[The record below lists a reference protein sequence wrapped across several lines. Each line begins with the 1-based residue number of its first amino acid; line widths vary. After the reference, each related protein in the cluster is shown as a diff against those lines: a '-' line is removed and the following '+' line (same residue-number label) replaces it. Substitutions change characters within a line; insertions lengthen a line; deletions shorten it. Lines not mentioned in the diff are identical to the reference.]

1 MEHRLFGADTD
12 SCRKY
17 KSGPRTWQW
26 NAIERVPAPDTLLGP
41 EGFGRKLEPQAG
53 RSARTLPTDEP
64 PHGAVEQLPRGR
76 HRHGEGAARTLRTT
90 QWTRASL

>member
-1 MEHRLFGADTD
+1 VEHRLFGADTD

-64 PHGAVEQLPRGR
+64 PHGAVVQRPAVGTET
-76 HRHGEGAARTLRTT
+76 GEGPPVP
-90 QWTRASL
+90 

>member
-41 EGFGRKLEPQAG
+41 EGSGISSPSGRLTALDLHYG
-53 RSARTLPTDEP
+53 
-64 PHGAVEQLPRGR
+64 
-76 HRHGEGAARTLRTT
+76 RTT
-90 QWTRASL
+90 ARCCCTATSGRRRDE

>member
-64 PHGAVEQLPRGR
+64 PHGAVVQRPVVGTET
-76 HRHGEGAARTLRTT
+76 GEGPPVP
-90 QWTRASL
+90 